1 MTLKCAWCPDF
12 DPKAPENKQVSHGIC
27 KSCQARLLAEERS

>member
-12 DPKAPENKQVSHGIC
+12 DPKAPENN
-27 KSCQARLLAEERS
+27 QARLLAEERS